1 MPPRSRLDQEPS
13 QKQTQNR
20 PKWGAPYLRSVE
32 TWSIRCGR
40 RNSVVRVI
48 AFVSGLAGSVH
59 QVCLHNCPPA

>member
-1 MPPRSRLDQEPS
+1 MPLWDRLGQEPL
-13 QKQTQNR
+13 QTQTLAA
-20 PKWGAPYLRSVE
+20 PVGAHVSAVCFE
-32 TWSIRCGR
+32 TWPIRPSR